1 MPHTWSFGHSHRRFW
16 RGVLRADWPQEYEA
30 VIREHPGISTVANEL
45 GPVAFVEYELTP
57 TQAEDG
63 EAAFYESEGV
73 GKKT

>member
-1 MPHTWSFGHSHRRFW
+1 M
-16 RGVLRADWPQEYEA
+16 
-30 VIREHPGISTVANEL
+30 IREHPGISTVANEL